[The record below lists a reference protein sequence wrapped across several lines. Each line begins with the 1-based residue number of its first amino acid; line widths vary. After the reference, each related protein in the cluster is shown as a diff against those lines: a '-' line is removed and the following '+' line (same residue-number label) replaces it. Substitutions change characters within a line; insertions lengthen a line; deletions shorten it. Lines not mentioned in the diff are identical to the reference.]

1 MITKKYLKGLLT
13 YYAILRY
20 LKTPYIAEENLVKL
34 LSSVKT
40 NDYSYENISKIK
52 NGKIQDYINRKDKT
66 YYMKTINKIK
76 ENNGHYKENNGIIYK
91 LSKSIF
97 IIEYPSKD
105 KLYFKITERE
115 TIRFLA
121 GIIKGKK
128 VKGNLIVKDTKE
140 LDIFLFNYELNA
152 KYTTKQFKEVLDILN
167 FN

>member
-1 MITKKYLKGLLT
+1 MLTKKYLKGLLT

-34 LSSVKT
+34 LSSIKT

-128 VKGNLIVKDTKE
+128 VKGNLMVKDTKE